1 MPKLEEALI
10 DKLTTRPEVRK
21 KARALLR
28 AVHSRTGPGTGY
40 DIGEGKT
47 GIPAICA
54 FIASKRYAFCPPLRI
69 LLSIAHRVKRISAGY
84 ADVTE
89 DIAQKASCLAPKTFA
104 STFRTV
110 NAVLNAPK
118 TPSGSPSK
126 PMNENDP
133 TAYATLISEYKIGQP
148 LRVESWMKEAQAA
161 LIALPQFQRDFSSR
175 LTESGAEVRT
185 AVFVWVCKTIK
196 VCDVNF
202 VLRSPL
208 TIGPALECAE

>member
-1 MPKLEEALI
+1 MTSARGGRVYPRFARSS
-10 DKLTTRPEVRK
+10 RPRGT
-21 KARALLR
+21 
-28 AVHSRTGPGTGY
+28 HSVPL
-40 DIGEGKT
+40 
-47 GIPAICA
+47 CA
-54 FIASKRYAFCPPLRI
+54 FCSRLLIASNA
-69 LLSIAHRVKRISAGY
+69 ISAGY